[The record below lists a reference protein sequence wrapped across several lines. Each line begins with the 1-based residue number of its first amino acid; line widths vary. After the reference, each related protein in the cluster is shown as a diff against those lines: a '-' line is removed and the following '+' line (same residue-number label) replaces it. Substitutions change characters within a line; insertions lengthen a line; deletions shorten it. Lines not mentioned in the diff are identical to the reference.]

1 MEIERMKAILVVV
14 IISILIG
21 GGLIEIAKAD
31 PIPQIDPVITINSP
45 QNTTFNVSA
54 IEINFTAAS
63 NWDFYSY
70 YYSLDGQELKP
81 VSNITI
87 ITQENYNKAHNFP
100 IYRTTIEGNF
110 SLSNLSNGLH
120 NVTVYD
126 VITTDFR
133 LGLTHYEKGEPIC
146 SANYS
151 FEVELTLISTPT
163 ATTIVEVYPPAPID
177 LVTILFFSAIAGVVV
192 VFLIIAIRHR
202 KTTK

>member
-1 MEIERMKAILVVV
+1 MKTILVAIL
-14 IISILIG
+14 ISMFIGGSLIG
-21 GGLIEIAKAD
+21 LAKAD
-31 PIPQIDPVITINSP
+31 PIPQIDPVIKINNP
-45 QNTTFNVSA
+45 QNTTFNVST

-87 ITQENYNKAHNFP
+87 ITQEDYNKAHNFP
-100 IYRTTIEGNF
+100 IYRTTVEGNF

-126 VITTDFR
+126 VITTDFS

-151 FEVELTLISTPT
+151 FEVDLTLISTPISTINIDSATFDLITPLMIAFIIIGAT
-163 ATTIVEVYPPAPID
+163 AI
-177 LVTILFFSAIAGVVV
+177 G
-192 VFLIIAIRHR
+192 FLLLYRRHR
-202 KTTK
+202 KTPK